1 MACQAHCRR
10 FSRVLTRRSLGPLPA
25 RRQQR
30 LARLAEEGCWAP
42 TLPGGAT
49 TSRIGDDAR
58 AQPVRRHR
66 PGGPSPRLRPK
77 AFTTGSTTIPAGLIM
92 HEAEDPGGH
101 RAQRLRVAWD
111 LKAAGLGG
119 SICGWGAR
127 SQHQAAVAC
136 QAHCGGFS
144 RVPTRRF
151 SGPRPARRQQRLAG
165 LAEEGCRA
173 PTRWRGFRLPNW

>member
-1 MACQAHCRR
+1 MAGLPPPEL
-10 FSRVLTRRSLGPLPA
+10 VKMLG
-25 RRQQR
+25 RNF
-30 LARLAEEGCWAP
+30 
-42 TLPGGAT
+42 
-49 TSRIGDDAR
+49 
-58 AQPVRRHR
+58 VRRHT

-77 AFTTGSTTIPAGLIM
+77 AFTAGSTTISARLIL

-111 LKAAGLGG
+111 LKATGLGG

-165 LAEEGCRA
+165 LAEEDWMVPTLGGASTSRVGDAARAQPVNAGTSTGVAHHPDSDRRRSPRA
-173 PTRWRGFRLPNW
+173 PPLSQRD